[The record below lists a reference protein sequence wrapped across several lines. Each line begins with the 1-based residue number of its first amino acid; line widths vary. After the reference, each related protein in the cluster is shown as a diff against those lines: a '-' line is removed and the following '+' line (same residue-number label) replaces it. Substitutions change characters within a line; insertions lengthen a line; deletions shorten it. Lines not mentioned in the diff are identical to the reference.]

1 MCPKVWPENVENPCV
16 QKLGL
21 TFWVQ
26 KYGQIHVYVS
36 KNRARISGPEIWP
49 ELFIFFYGSRN
60 RARTIRPK
68 NRARTSKKVI
78 IGPKIG
84 PEKWAQK

>member
-49 ELFIFFYGSRN
+49 ELFIFSMGPEIGPGLS
-60 RARTIRPK
+60 
-68 NRARTSKKVI
+68 
-78 IGPKIG
+78 GPKIG
-84 PEKWAQK
+84 PGPVKKLL